1 MWNVIQIVAPVFLI
15 IALGWGI
22 RRIGLVTDVF
32 FQQTNRLV
40 FYVCLPLLL
49 IYKIGTADFS
59 ASFNFRLILATA
71 GATGCCFFI
80 AYLYGIRR
88 GYPAPI
94 LGSFCQGSF
103 RGNLAYIGLAIV
115 DNAYGNAGLAKGG
128 ILLGFLVPVLNFF
141 AILAL
146 TLPGQ
151 QQCIRFG
158 QITRQMMTNPLIL
171 SSLVGIFW
179 SFFHL
184 PMPVILER
192 SLSIVSGMALP
203 LALLAIGGNFS
214 MKQFRGDL
222 STAALATTMKL
233 FVLPMVTA
241 FFLFL
246 LGVSGIDFAIGL
258 LMAGAP
264 AAVATY
270 IMACQMGGDG
280 KLAGTIVVMSTTTS
294 ALSYTLLLLFLHFG
308 AFSR

>member
-1 MWNVIQIVAPVFLI
+1 MLNVIQIVVPVFLI
-15 IALGWGI
+15 IALGWSI
-22 RRIGLVTDVF
+22 RRIGLVNDVF
-32 FQQTNRLV
+32 FQQTNKLV

-49 IYKIGTADFS
+49 IHKIGAADFA

-94 LGSFCQGSF
+94 LGAFCQGSF

-115 DNAYGNAGLAKGG
+115 YNGYGNAGLARAG

-151 QQCIRFG
+151 RQCIMYG
-158 QITRQMMTNPLIL
+158 KIVRQMITNPLIL

-184 PMPVILER
+184 PIPIIMDR
-192 SLSIVSGMALP
+192 SLSIVSGMTLP

-214 MKQFRGDL
+214 MKRLRGDL
-222 STAALATTMKL
+222 RTAALATTMKL

-280 KLAGTIVVMSTTTS
+280 KLAGTIVVMSTATS
-294 ALSYTLLLLFLHFG
+294 ALSYTLLLLCLHPG
-308 AFSR
+308 ASSM